1 MRLNRNKKSD
11 HKETPGW
18 LVSFTDM
25 ITLLLSFFILLQV
38 FARERDQDLFYEG
51 QGGFRRAIAGLGI
64 PDWLF
69 GQRDTRF
76 FRHPTYKHP
85 MEEDEENLEMQR
97 VIDAEGEKIRK
108 FFDDLRRLGD
118 TKVSDYEGE
127 PVRLLNTP
135 ITFAPADADL
145 QESAKAFLLNFAAD
159 LRQRTSAAARYVHI
173 IGLAPDQTAPRA
185 RWMLSARRAMAVE
198 AFLTRILSAELKDRG
213 TRVDAW
219 GGGTG
224 ESWYGRAKQGPQ
236 QAFILLAIMESCTEE

>member
-1 MRLNRNKKSD
+1 MRTNRNKKGD

-25 ITLLLSFFILLQV
+25 ITLLLSFFILLQA
-38 FARERDQDLFYEG
+38 FAQERDPDLFYKG

-69 GQRDTRF
+69 GQRETPF
-76 FRHPTYKHP
+76 FGHTTYKHP
-85 MEEDEENLEMQR
+85 MEEDEENLQMRR
-97 VIDAEGEKIRK
+97 VIDAGGEKIRK
-108 FFDDLRRLGD
+108 FFDDLRRLVD

-127 PVRLLNTP
+127 PVRLLNTT
-135 ITFAPADADL
+135 ITFAHSDADL
-145 QESAKAFLLNFAAD
+145 DESAKAFLLKFAAD
-159 LRQRTSAAARYVHI
+159 LRQHTGDAARCVHV

-213 TRVDAW
+213 TRIDAW
-219 GGGTG
+219 GGGPG
-224 ESWYGRAKQGPQ
+224 ASWYGRAKQGPQ
-236 QAFILLAIMESCTEE
+236 NAFILLAIMESCTEE